1 MSTLTVAPVCVIE
14 AVAAPEKEKTKL
26 GETSMAGWLQSEYAG
41 LHFYTPLG
49 FRDIIVLTMNSTV

>member
-26 GETSMAGWLQSEYAG
+26 GETSMAGWLFAHISVCILLEPYIARIGQEN
-41 LHFYTPLG
+41 H
-49 FRDIIVLTMNSTV
+49 NSIY